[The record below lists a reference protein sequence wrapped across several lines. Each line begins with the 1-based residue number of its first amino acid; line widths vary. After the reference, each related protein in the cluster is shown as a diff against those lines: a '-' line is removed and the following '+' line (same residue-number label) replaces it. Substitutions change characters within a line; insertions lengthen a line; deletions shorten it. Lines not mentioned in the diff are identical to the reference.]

1 MGKRRSNYKRETHL
15 FDTNKKCLHR
25 YYELLKE
32 ARVWNNSGQYWL
44 GTQCEI
50 LAGKL
55 LRGEESAVTTIIK
68 TEDHFYKTKKHI
80 H

>member
-1 MGKRRSNYKRETHL
+1 MKHHKETHL
-15 FDTNKKCLHR
+15 FDVDSKYLHR
-25 YYELLKE
+25 YSELLKE
-32 ARVWNNSGQYWL
+32 ARIWNNSGQYWL
-44 GTQCEI
+44 GKQCEI

-55 LRGEESAVTTIIK
+55 LRGEESVVTTIIK